1 MKPWFEKETTEADI
15 IKFPE
20 PERKVIKM
28 PSVSEYPDFI
38 TGVLDLQARRDKGQ
52 IGQDSYDRLYQ
63 DLIHR
68 FMKKESFE
76 TPWFLREDPQAVQ
89 NLAKKV
95 AGLPAD
101 VSPRILDQIN
111 KALRIAQG
119 GGLNQYEKVARAVAK
134 VPDSDLKTHYQ
145 AVAKAMIS
153 NGLTTQE
160 MSGIIREIKKNSCVD
175 IKQLKRPFNTLD
187 KILKY
192 YNSSMETQK
201 YYRDLLM
208 YQPGQRIGP
217 GEILLATHSR
227 TLIKGKKGDLTVMNL
242 EGEPAG
248 EIEVKGG
255 KDAGRFT
262 DDDFAPTAAY
272 LQKVNQWKEKYSVLP
287 GFPYKQKSG
296 TSYGPLAGW
305 LAKNP
310 DRVNEVLKDLQ
321 SVLSALFPSSTRI
334 ADIINSVKSGDAK
347 GAATFHALANMEE
360 YFAVKKG
367 GMGILFI
374 DAKSNPPKTSYA
386 DNLDELLA
394 VSNIKEFGS
403 YPVSPNKTAPFP
415 KIAVMSKA

>member
-1 MKPWFEKETTEADI
+1 MKPWFEKEILEGDV

-20 PERKVIKM
+20 PKEKVIQM
-28 PSVSEYPDFI
+28 PNIASYPDFL
-38 TGVLDLQARRDKGQ
+38 TGVKDLQNRLSDGQ
-52 IGQDSYDRLYQ
+52 ISQESYDRLYAE
-63 DLIHR
+63 LIQR

-76 TPWFLREDPQAVQ
+76 NPWFLREDPQAVQ
-89 NLAKKV
+89 DLAKKV
-95 AGLPAD
+95 ASLPAD

-119 GGLNQYEKVARAVAK
+119 GGINQYQKVARAVAK
-134 VPDSDLKTHYQ
+134 VNDSDLQTHYQ

-160 MSGIIREIKKNSCVD
+160 MSGIIREIKNNSCVD
-175 IKQLKRPFNTLD
+175 IQQLKQPFNTLD

-227 TLIKGKKGDLTVMNL
+227 TLIKGKKGDLTVMSL
-242 EGEPAG
+242 GGEPAG

-255 KDAGRFT
+255 KEAGRFT
-262 DDDFAPTAAY
+262 DDDLAPSGVY
-272 LQKVNQWKEKYSVLP
+272 LTKVNQWAEKYSKMP
-287 GFPYKQKSG
+287 GFPYTQKSG
-296 TSYGPLAGW
+296 TGYGPLVKW
-305 LAKNP
+305 LASNRDKAKA
-310 DRVNEVLKDLQ
+310 VIKDLQ
-321 SVLSALFPSSTRI
+321 SVVSALFPRSTRI
-334 ADIINSVKSGDAK
+334 NDIIASVKSGDAK
-347 GAATFHALANMEE
+347 GAGDFHALANIEE

-394 VSNIKEFGS
+394 VSTIKQFGS
-403 YPVSPNKTAPFP
+403 YPVSANKTAPFP
-415 KIAVMSKA
+415 KMAVIPKA

>member
-1 MKPWFEKETTEADI
+1 MKPWFEKEAEI
-15 IKFPE
+15 IPFPKK
-20 PERKVIKM
+20 PERQVIKM

-52 IGQDSYDRLYQ
+52 ISKDSYNRLYQ

-68 FMKKESFE
+68 FMKQESFE

-95 AGLPAD
+95 ADLPAD

-111 KALRIAQG
+111 KALRIARG
-119 GGLNQYEKVARAVAK
+119 GGMNQYEKVARAVAK
-134 VPDSDLKTHYQ
+134 VNDSDLQTHYE

-160 MSGIIREIKKNSCVD
+160 MSGIIREIKNNKCVD
-175 IKQLKRPFNTLD
+175 IKQLKQPFNTLD
-187 KILKY
+187 KIIKY
-192 YNSSMETQK
+192 YNSSKETQK
-201 YYRDLLM
+201 YFRDLLM

-227 TLIKGKKGDLTVMNL
+227 TLIKGRKGDLTVMNL
-242 EGEPAG
+242 QGEPAG

-255 KDAGRFT
+255 KEAGRFT
-262 DDDFAPTAAY
+262 DDDLAPSGAY
-272 LQKVNQWKEKYSVLP
+272 LTKVNQWKEKYSEMP
-287 GFPYKQKSG
+287 GFPYTEKSG
-296 TSYGPLAGW
+296 TSYGPLAKW
-305 LAKNP
+305 LASNK
-310 DRVNEVLKDLQ
+310 DKAKEVLNDLK
-321 SVLSALFPSSTRI
+321 SVLSTLFPGSTKI
-334 ADIINSVKSGDAK
+334 DDIIQNMESGNAR
-347 GAATFHALANMEE
+347 GAATFHALANIEA

-386 DNLDELLA
+386 DNLNELLA
-394 VSNIKEFGS
+394 VSDIRQFGA

-415 KIAVMSKA
+415 KMAVIAKA